1 MKTIRR
7 KVSMARPAVCRL
19 GRFVLL
25 AFLAFAGSAQA
36 AAMPAVSPAMIAQ
49 LKSMP
54 KDQQVALARQYG
66 VDLETFMA
74 APPAGLAQPG
84 QVLGQTVAP
93 EPPIEKPPTAVELA
107 AAELK
112 YERFGED
119 LFNREVSTFAV
130 TDDALVPNDYR
141 LGPGD
146 EVRIMLYGKDN
157 NEHLLEIDRNGEI
170 LLPRVGALVVAG
182 LRFEDARAFIQ
193 QRVKNNL
200 VGVEANIS
208 LGRMRA
214 ISVFMAGE
222 VQVPGAYSVSALSTV
237 SQVLFVSGGVTN
249 IGTLRNIQ
257 VKRGGATIAT
267 FDTYDLLLRGD
278 AGQDVRLQSGDVVF
292 VPPYERLAIIE
303 GEVKRP
309 MAYELLGRETAAQLV
324 FMAGGFTRDA
334 YPAAAVLLR
343 KSQGQNLAVV
353 KNINLLDIE
362 QSVALVDGDRLRV
375 PQAAD
380 TYENAITIKGAAV
393 RPGIYAWSA
402 GTRVSSLL
410 RSVKVDLLPTVD
422 LNYALIIREKNP
434 RLEIVVKQFN
444 LGDAMLN
451 PGTDLDLA
459 LEPRDQLIL
468 FELVD
473 LESRPG
479 ELEQVDLESRPGEPV
494 LIDELPAKAHV
505 WLNRNQLSDIIGDTW
520 NGTASLKI
528 DNAGELELV
537 NLESRPG
544 EGRATLLEPII
555 GKLRAQAKQ
564 GEPVQVVSI
573 SGAVK
578 APGEYP
584 LAQGDRAFAL
594 VRAAGGFKDSALM
607 AAAELRRMND
617 AVSGSV
623 DLEYRELSFEAFG
636 QLADAN
642 NLLLQSRDHI
652 TVRDIPDWNPGELV
666 EVRGEV
672 RFPGDYLIR
681 RGETIAE
688 IIARAGGLTEDA
700 FPQGAIFTRVE
711 IARLENERAAELA
724 RTIRTNVA
732 TSMLTQET
740 QSIDL
745 AEISSIT
752 ETLQNFEGKGRL
764 LLDLD
769 KALAGVAGENLV
781 LADGDRL
788 AIPQKSLTV
797 SIIGQ
802 VRRQGTHVFQSD
814 YDVKDYVSLAAGMT
828 SRADKKAM
836 YIVKANGAVMS
847 AKTSW
852 LKFSNPQQ
860 QLAPG
865 DTIVVPVNNRY
876 KDNLSSWRDITQI
889 VYQSAVALAA
899 IGL

>member
-66 VDLETFMA
+66 VDLESFSDSLE
-74 APPAGLAQPG
+74 PSAGLAQPG
-84 QVLGQTVAP
+84 QVLEQTVAP
-93 EPPIEKPPTAVELA
+93 QPPIEKPPTEV
-107 AAELK
+107 ELK

-157 NEHLLEIDRNGEI
+157 NEYLLEIDRNGEI
-170 LLPRVGALVVAG
+170 LLPRVGVLVVAG

-237 SQVLFVSGGVTN
+237 SQVLFVSGGMTN

-309 MAYELLGRETAAQLV
+309 MAYELLGHETAAQLV

-334 YPAAAVLLR
+334 YPPAAVLLR

-362 QSVALVDGDRLRV
+362 QSMALLDGDRLRV

-402 GTRVSSLL
+402 GMRVSSLL

-422 LNYALIIREKNP
+422 LNYALIVREKNP
-434 RLEIVVKQFN
+434 RLEIAVKQFN
-444 LGDAMLN
+444 LADAILN

-473 LESRPG
+473 IESRQG
-479 ELEQVDLESRPGEPV
+479 ELERVDIESRRGERR
-494 LIDELPAKAHV
+494 E
-505 WLNRNQLSDIIGDTW
+505 
-520 NGTASLKI
+520 
-528 DNAGELELV
+528 
-537 NLESRPG
+537 
-544 EGRATLLEPII
+544 TLLEPII
-555 GKLRAQAKQ
+555 RKLRSQAKQ

-584 LAQGDRAFAL
+584 LEQGDRAFAL
-594 VRAAGGFKDSALM
+594 VRAAGGFKDSAFL
-607 AAAELRRMND
+607 AAAELRRIIEV
-617 AVSGSV
+617 VSGSV
-623 DLEYRELSFEAFG
+623 DLQYSELSFEAFG

-642 NLLLQSRDHI
+642 NVLMRSRDHI
-652 TVRDIPDWNPGELV
+652 TVRDIPNWNPGERV

-681 RGETIAE
+681 RGETITE
-688 IIARAGGLTEDA
+688 IIARAGGLTKDA
-700 FPQGAIFTRVE
+700 FLQGAIFTRVE
-711 IARLENERAAELA
+711 IARIENERAAALA
-724 RTIRTNVA
+724 ETIRADVA

-740 QSIDL
+740 RSVDF
-745 AEISSIT
+745 AEISSIV

-764 LLDLD
+764 VVSLD
-769 KALAGVAGENLV
+769 KALAGVAGENFV

-788 AIPQKSLTV
+788 DIPQKALTV

-802 VRRQGTHVFQSD
+802 VRRQGTHVFQSN
-814 YDVKDYVSLAAGMT
+814 YDVKDYLSLAAGMT

-847 AKTSW
+847 AETSW

-876 KDNLSSWRDITQI
+876 KDGLSVWTDITQI
-889 VYQSAVALAA
+889 IYQSAFSIAALVT
-899 IGL
+899 L

>member
-1 MKTIRR
+1 M
-7 KVSMARPAVCRL
+7 
-19 GRFVLL
+19 
-25 AFLAFAGSAQA
+25 
-36 AAMPAVSPAMIAQ
+36 
-49 LKSMP
+49 
-54 KDQQVALARQYG
+54 
-66 VDLETFMA
+66 
-74 APPAGLAQPG
+74 
-84 QVLGQTVAP
+84 
-93 EPPIEKPPTAVELA
+93 
-107 AAELK
+107 
-112 YERFGED
+112 
-119 LFNREVSTFAV
+119 
-130 TDDALVPNDYR
+130 PNDYR

-309 MAYELLGRETAAQLV
+309 MAYELLGHESAAQLV

-343 KSQGQNLAVV
+343 KSQDQNLAVV

-380 TYENAITIKGAAV
+380 TYENAITVKGAAV

-422 LNYALIIREKNP
+422 LDYALIVREKNP
-434 RLEIVVKQFN
+434 RLEIIVKQFN

-459 LEPRDQLIL
+459 LQPRDQLIL
-468 FELVD
+468 FELAD
-473 LESRPG
+473 LKSR
-479 ELEQVDLESRPGEPV
+479 
-494 LIDELPAKAHV
+494 
-505 WLNRNQLSDIIGDTW
+505 T
-520 NGTASLKI
+520 
-528 DNAGELELV
+528 
-537 NLESRPG
+537 
-544 EGRATLLEPII
+544 TLLAPII
-555 GKLRAQAKQ
+555 RKLRAQAKE

-584 LAQGDRAFAL
+584 LKQGDRAFAL
-594 VRAAGGFKDSALM
+594 VRAAGGFKDSVFL
-607 AAAELRRMND
+607 AAAELRRIID

-672 RFPGDYLIR
+672 RFPGGYLIR

-688 IIARAGGLTEDA
+688 VIARAGGLTEDA

-711 IARLENERAAELA
+711 IARRESERATELA
-724 RTIRTNVA
+724 QTIQADVA
-732 TSMLTQET
+732 ASMLTQERR
-740 QSIDL
+740 SVDL
-745 AEISSIT
+745 AELNSIS

-764 LLDLD
+764 LFDLD

-788 AIPQKSLTV
+788 TIPQESFTV

-802 VRRQGTHVFQSD
+802 VRRQGTHVFQAN
-814 YDVKDYVSLAAGMT
+814 YDVKDYLSLAAGMT

-876 KDNLSSWRDITQI
+876 KDSLTMWTDITQI
-889 VYQSAVALAA
+889 IYNSAVALAA
-899 IGL
+899 LVTL

>member
-66 VDLETFMA
+66 VDLESFSGSVE
-74 APPAGLAQPG
+74 PSAGLAQPG
-84 QVLGQTVAP
+84 QVLVQTVAP
-93 EPPIEKPPTAVELA
+93 QPPIKKPPTAVEL
-107 AAELK
+107 K
-112 YERFGED
+112 YKRFGED

-237 SQVLFVSGGVTN
+237 SQMLFVAGGMTN

-309 MAYELLGRETAAQLV
+309 MAYELLGQETAAQLV

-410 RSVKVDLLPTVD
+410 RSVKSDLLPTVD

-473 LESRPG
+473 LESR
-479 ELEQVDLESRPGEPV
+479 
-494 LIDELPAKAHV
+494 
-505 WLNRNQLSDIIGDTW
+505 T
-520 NGTASLKI
+520 
-528 DNAGELELV
+528 
-537 NLESRPG
+537 
-544 EGRATLLEPII
+544 TLLEPII

-584 LAQGDRAFAL
+584 LEQGDRAFGL
-594 VRAAGGFKDSALM
+594 VRAAGGFKDSAFL
-607 AAAELRRMND
+607 AAAELRRIID

-623 DLEYRELSFEAFG
+623 DLEYSELSFEAFG

-642 NLLLQSRDHI
+642 NVLLQSRDHI

-681 RGETIAE
+681 RGEAIAE

-724 RTIRTNVA
+724 GTIRDDVA
-732 TSMLTQET
+732 ASMLTQET
-740 QSIDL
+740 QSVDF

-764 LLDLD
+764 LVDLD

-781 LADGDRL
+781 LVGGDRL

-797 SIIGQ
+797 AIIGQ

-814 YDVKDYVSLAAGMT
+814 YDVNDYVSLAAGMT

-836 YIVKANGAVMS
+836 YIVKANGTVMS

-876 KDNLSSWRDITQI
+876 KDSLSMWQDITQI
-889 VYQSAVALAA
+889 MYQSAVALAA
-899 IGL
+899 MASL

>member
-66 VDLETFMA
+66 VDLESFSGSVE
-74 APPAGLAQPG
+74 PSAGLAQPG
-84 QVLGQTVAP
+84 QVLVQTVAP
-93 EPPIEKPPTAVELA
+93 QPPIKKPPTAVEL
-107 AAELK
+107 K
-112 YERFGED
+112 YKRFGED

-170 LLPRVGALVVAG
+170 LLLGVGPLVVAG

-237 SQVLFVSGGVTN
+237 SQMLFVAGGMTN

-309 MAYELLGRETAAQLV
+309 MAYELLGHETAAQLV

-334 YPAAAVLLR
+334 YPSAAVLLR

-410 RSVKVDLLPTVD
+410 RSVKSDLLPTVD

-479 ELEQVDLESRPGEPV
+479 ER
-494 LIDELPAKAHV
+494 
-505 WLNRNQLSDIIGDTW
+505 
-520 NGTASLKI
+520 
-528 DNAGELELV
+528 
-537 NLESRPG
+537 
-544 EGRATLLEPII
+544 RATLLEPII

-584 LAQGDRAFAL
+584 LEQGDRAFGL
-594 VRAAGGFKDSALM
+594 VLAAGGFKDSAFL
-607 AAAELRRMND
+607 AAAELRRIID

-623 DLEYRELSFEAFG
+623 DLEYSELSFEAFG

-724 RTIRTNVA
+724 GTIRDNIA
-732 TSMLTQET
+732 ASMLTQET
-740 QSIDL
+740 QSVDF
-745 AEISSIT
+745 AEISLIT

-764 LLDLD
+764 LVDLD

-876 KDNLSSWRDITQI
+876 KDSLSLWTDITQI
-889 VYQSAVALAA
+889 MYQSAIALAA
-899 IGL
+899 VISL

>member
-1 MKTIRR
+1 
-7 KVSMARPAVCRL
+7 MARPAVCRL

-25 AFLAFAGSAQA
+25 VFLAFAGSVQA

-66 VDLETFMA
+66 VDLESFGGSV
-74 APPAGLAQPG
+74 APSAGLAQPG
-84 QVLGQTVAP
+84 QVLVQTVAP
-93 EPPIEKPPTAVELA
+93 QPPIKKPPTAVVLA

-309 MAYELLGRETAAQLV
+309 MAYELLGHESAAQLV

-343 KSQGQNLAVV
+343 KSQDQNLAVV

-422 LNYALIIREKNP
+422 LDYALIVREKNP
-434 RLEIVVKQFN
+434 RLEIIVKQFN

-459 LEPRDQLIL
+459 LQPRDQLIL
-468 FELVD
+468 FQLAD
-473 LESRPG
+473 LKSR
-479 ELEQVDLESRPGEPV
+479 
-494 LIDELPAKAHV
+494 
-505 WLNRNQLSDIIGDTW
+505 T
-520 NGTASLKI
+520 
-528 DNAGELELV
+528 
-537 NLESRPG
+537 
-544 EGRATLLEPII
+544 TLLAPII
-555 GKLRAQAKQ
+555 RKLRVQAKE

-584 LAQGDRAFAL
+584 LEQGDRAFSL
-594 VRAAGGFKDSALM
+594 VRAAGGFKDSVFL
-607 AAAELRRMND
+607 AAAELRRIID

-652 TVRDIPDWNPGELV
+652 TVRDIPDWNPAERV

-672 RFPGDYLIR
+672 RFPGGYLIR

-688 IIARAGGLTEDA
+688 VIARAGGLTEDA

-711 IARLENERAAELA
+711 IARRERERATELA
-724 RTIRTNVA
+724 QTIQADVA
-732 TSMLTQET
+732 ASMLTQERRSVDFAELN
-740 QSIDL
+740 SI
-745 AEISSIT
+745 S

-764 LLDLD
+764 LFDLD

-788 AIPQKSLTV
+788 TIPQESFTV

-802 VRRQGTHVFQSD
+802 VRRQGTHVFQAN
-814 YDVKDYVSLAAGMT
+814 YDVKDYLSLAAGMT

-876 KDNLSSWRDITQI
+876 KDSLTMWTDITQI
-889 VYQSAVALAA
+889 IYNSAVALAA
-899 IGL
+899 LVTL

>member
-66 VDLETFMA
+66 IDLESLSGTVE
-74 APPAGLAQPG
+74 PSAGLAQPG
-84 QVLGQTVAP
+84 QVLVQTVAP
-93 EPPIEKPPTAVELA
+93 QPPIKKPPTAVEL
-107 AAELK
+107 K
-112 YERFGED
+112 YKRFGED

-170 LLPRVGALVVAG
+170 LLPRVGVLVVAG

-237 SQVLFVSGGVTN
+237 SQMLFVAGGMTN

-309 MAYELLGRETAAQLV
+309 MAYELLGHETAVQLV

-410 RSVKVDLLPTVD
+410 RSVKSDLLPTVD

-473 LESRPG
+473 LESR
-479 ELEQVDLESRPGEPV
+479 
-494 LIDELPAKAHV
+494 
-505 WLNRNQLSDIIGDTW
+505 T
-520 NGTASLKI
+520 
-528 DNAGELELV
+528 
-537 NLESRPG
+537 
-544 EGRATLLEPII
+544 TLLEPII

-584 LAQGDRAFAL
+584 LEQGDRAFGL
-594 VRAAGGFKDSALM
+594 VRAAGGFKDSAFL
-607 AAAELRRMND
+607 AAAELRRIID

-623 DLEYRELSFEAFG
+623 DLEYSELSFEAFG
-636 QLADAN
+636 QPADAN

-724 RTIRTNVA
+724 GTIRDNVA

-740 QSIDL
+740 QSVDF

-764 LLDLD
+764 LVNLD

-788 AIPQKSLTV
+788 TIPQKSLTV

-876 KDNLSSWRDITQI
+876 KDSLSMWRDITQI
-889 VYQSAVALAA
+889 MYQSAIALAA
-899 IGL
+899 VISL

>member
-1 MKTIRR
+1 
-7 KVSMARPAVCRL
+7 MARPAVCRL

-25 AFLAFAGSAQA
+25 VFLAFAGSVQA

-66 VDLETFMA
+66 VDLESYGSV
-74 APPAGLAQPG
+74 APSAGLAQPG
-84 QVLGQTVAP
+84 QVLAP
-93 EPPIEKPPTAVELA
+93 QPPIKKPPTAVVLA

-309 MAYELLGRETAAQLV
+309 MAYELLGHESAAQLV

-343 KSQGQNLAVV
+343 KSQDQNLAVV

-422 LNYALIIREKNP
+422 LDYALIVREKNP
-434 RLEIVVKQFN
+434 RLEIIVKQFN

-459 LEPRDQLIL
+459 LQPRDQLIL
-468 FELVD
+468 FQLAD
-473 LESRPG
+473 LKSR
-479 ELEQVDLESRPGEPV
+479 
-494 LIDELPAKAHV
+494 
-505 WLNRNQLSDIIGDTW
+505 T
-520 NGTASLKI
+520 
-528 DNAGELELV
+528 
-537 NLESRPG
+537 
-544 EGRATLLEPII
+544 TLLAPII
-555 GKLRAQAKQ
+555 RKLRVQAKE

-584 LAQGDRAFAL
+584 LEQGDRAFSL
-594 VRAAGGFKDSALM
+594 VRAAGGFKDSVFL
-607 AAAELRRMND
+607 AAAELRRIID

-652 TVRDIPDWNPGELV
+652 TVRDIPDWNPAERV

-672 RFPGDYLIR
+672 RFPGGYLIR

-688 IIARAGGLTEDA
+688 VIARAGGLTEDA

-711 IARLENERAAELA
+711 IARRERERATELA
-724 RTIRTNVA
+724 QTIQADVA
-732 TSMLTQET
+732 ASMLTQERRSVDFAELN
-740 QSIDL
+740 SI
-745 AEISSIT
+745 S

-764 LLDLD
+764 LFDLD

-788 AIPQKSLTV
+788 TIPQESFTV

-802 VRRQGTHVFQSD
+802 VRRQGTHVFQAN
-814 YDVKDYVSLAAGMT
+814 YDVKDYLSLAAGMT

-876 KDNLSSWRDITQI
+876 KDSLTMWTDITQI
-889 VYQSAVALAA
+889 IYNSAVALAA
-899 IGL
+899 LVTL

>member
-66 VDLETFMA
+66 VDLESFSGSVE
-74 APPAGLAQPG
+74 PSAGLAQPG
-84 QVLGQTVAP
+84 QVLVQTVAP

-309 MAYELLGRETAAQLV
+309 MAYELLGQETAAQLV

-343 KSQGQNLAVV
+343 KSQGENLAVV

-479 ELEQVDLESRPGEPV
+479 ELELVDLESRPGE
-494 LIDELPAKAHV
+494 
-505 WLNRNQLSDIIGDTW
+505 
-520 NGTASLKI
+520 
-528 DNAGELELV
+528 
-537 NLESRPG
+537 
-544 EGRATLLEPII
+544 GRTTLLEPII

-594 VRAAGGFKDSALM
+594 VRAAGGFKDSAFL
-607 AAAELRRMND
+607 AAAELRRIID

-688 IIARAGGLTEDA
+688 IIARAGGLTKDA

-732 TSMLTQET
+732 TSMLTQEI
-740 QSIDL
+740 QSVDL
-745 AEISSIT
+745 AEINLIT

-764 LLDLD
+764 LVDLD

-788 AIPQKSLTV
+788 AIPHKSLTV

-865 DTIVVPVNNRY
+865 DTIVVPVNNMY
-876 KDNLSSWRDITQI
+876 KDSLSSWRDITQI
-889 VYQSAVALAA
+889 MYQSAIALAA

>member
-66 VDLETFMA
+66 IDLESLSGTVE
-74 APPAGLAQPG
+74 PSAGLAQPG
-84 QVLGQTVAP
+84 QVLVQTVAP
-93 EPPIEKPPTAVELA
+93 QPPIKKPPTAVEL
-107 AAELK
+107 K
-112 YERFGED
+112 YKRFGED

-170 LLPRVGALVVAG
+170 LLPRVGVLVVAG

-237 SQVLFVSGGVTN
+237 SQMLFVAGGMTN

-309 MAYELLGRETAAQLV
+309 MAYELLGHETAVQLV

-434 RLEIVVKQFN
+434 RLDIVVKQFN

-473 LESRPG
+473 LESR
-479 ELEQVDLESRPGEPV
+479 
-494 LIDELPAKAHV
+494 
-505 WLNRNQLSDIIGDTW
+505 T
-520 NGTASLKI
+520 
-528 DNAGELELV
+528 
-537 NLESRPG
+537 
-544 EGRATLLEPII
+544 TLLEPII

-584 LAQGDRAFAL
+584 LEQGDRAFGL
-594 VRAAGGFKDSALM
+594 VRAAGGFKDSAFL
-607 AAAELRRMND
+607 AAAELRRIID

-623 DLEYRELSFEAFG
+623 DLEYSELSFEAFG
-636 QLADAN
+636 QPADAN

-724 RTIRTNVA
+724 GTIRDNVA

-740 QSIDL
+740 QSVDF

-764 LLDLD
+764 LVNLD

-788 AIPQKSLTV
+788 TIPQKSLTV

-876 KDNLSSWRDITQI
+876 KDSLSMWRDITQI
-889 VYQSAVALAA
+889 MYQSAIALAA
-899 IGL
+899 VISL

>member
-66 VDLETFMA
+66 VDLESFSGSVE
-74 APPAGLAQPG
+74 PSAGLAQPG
-84 QVLGQTVAP
+84 QVLVQTVAP
-93 EPPIEKPPTAVELA
+93 QPPIKKPPTAVEL
-107 AAELK
+107 K
-112 YERFGED
+112 YKRFGED

-237 SQVLFVSGGVTN
+237 SQVLFVSGGMTN

-309 MAYELLGRETAAQLV
+309 MAYELLGHETAVQLV

-410 RSVKVDLLPTVD
+410 RSVKSDLLPTVD

-434 RLEIVVKQFN
+434 RLEIIVKQFN

-473 LESRPG
+473 LESR
-479 ELEQVDLESRPGEPV
+479 
-494 LIDELPAKAHV
+494 
-505 WLNRNQLSDIIGDTW
+505 T
-520 NGTASLKI
+520 
-528 DNAGELELV
+528 
-537 NLESRPG
+537 
-544 EGRATLLEPII
+544 TLLEPII

-584 LAQGDRAFAL
+584 LEQGDRAFGL
-594 VRAAGGFKDSALM
+594 VRAAGGFKDSAFL
-607 AAAELRRMND
+607 AAAELRRIID

-623 DLEYRELSFEAFG
+623 DLEYSELSFEAFG

-642 NLLLQSRDHI
+642 NVLLQSRDHI

-724 RTIRTNVA
+724 GTIRANVA

-740 QSIDL
+740 RSVDF

-764 LLDLD
+764 LVDLD
-769 KALAGVAGENLV
+769 KALAGVAGQNLV

-788 AIPQKSLTV
+788 TIPQKSLTV

-876 KDNLSSWRDITQI
+876 KDSLSAWRDITQI
-889 VYQSAVALAA
+889 MYQSAVALAA
-899 IGL
+899 VISL

>member
-66 VDLETFMA
+66 VDLESFSGSVE
-74 APPAGLAQPG
+74 PSAGLAQPG
-84 QVLGQTVAP
+84 QVLVQTVAP
-93 EPPIEKPPTAVELA
+93 QPPIKKPPTAV
-107 AAELK
+107 ELK

-237 SQVLFVSGGVTN
+237 SQVLFVSGGMTN

-309 MAYELLGRETAAQLV
+309 MAYELLGHETAAQLV

-479 ELEQVDLESRPGEPV
+479 E
-494 LIDELPAKAHV
+494 
-505 WLNRNQLSDIIGDTW
+505 
-520 NGTASLKI
+520 
-528 DNAGELELV
+528 
-537 NLESRPG
+537 
-544 EGRATLLEPII
+544 GRATLLEPII

-594 VRAAGGFKDSALM
+594 VRAAGGFKDSAFL
-607 AAAELRRMND
+607 AAAELRRIID

-724 RTIRTNVA
+724 GTITNNVA

-740 QSIDL
+740 QSVDF

-764 LLDLD
+764 LVDLD

-876 KDNLSSWRDITQI
+876 KDSLSSWTDITQI
-889 VYQSAVALAA
+889 MYQSAVALAA

>member
-1 MKTIRR
+1 M
-7 KVSMARPAVCRL
+7 
-19 GRFVLL
+19 
-25 AFLAFAGSAQA
+25 
-36 AAMPAVSPAMIAQ
+36 
-49 LKSMP
+49 
-54 KDQQVALARQYG
+54 
-66 VDLETFMA
+66 
-74 APPAGLAQPG
+74 
-84 QVLGQTVAP
+84 
-93 EPPIEKPPTAVELA
+93 
-107 AAELK
+107 
-112 YERFGED
+112 
-119 LFNREVSTFAV
+119 
-130 TDDALVPNDYR
+130 PNDYR

-170 LLPRVGALVVAG
+170 LLPKVGALVVAG

-222 VQVPGAYSVSALSTV
+222 VQVPGTYSVSALSTV
-237 SQVLFVSGGVTN
+237 SQVLFVSGGMTN

-267 FDTYDLLLRGD
+267 FDAYDLLLRGD

-309 MAYELLGRETAAQLV
+309 MAYELLGQETAAQLV

-375 PQAAD
+375 QQAAD

-479 ELEQVDLESRPGEPV
+479 ELELVDLESRPGE
-494 LIDELPAKAHV
+494 
-505 WLNRNQLSDIIGDTW
+505 RRT
-520 NGTASLKI
+520 
-528 DNAGELELV
+528 
-537 NLESRPG
+537 
-544 EGRATLLEPII
+544 TLLEPII

-584 LAQGDRAFAL
+584 LEQGDRAFSL
-594 VRAAGGFKDSALM
+594 VRAAGGFKDSAFLV
-607 AAAELRRMND
+607 AAELRRIMY

-623 DLEYRELSFEAFG
+623 SLEYSELSFEAFG

-724 RTIRTNVA
+724 GTIRDNVA
-732 TSMLTQET
+732 TSMLTQEP
-740 QSIDL
+740 QSVDF

-764 LLDLD
+764 LVDLD

-788 AIPQKSLTV
+788 AIPPKSLTV

-828 SRADKKAM
+828 NRADKKAM

-847 AKTSW
+847 AETSWKTSW

-865 DTIVVPVNNRY
+865 DTIVVPVNIRY
-876 KDNLSSWRDITQI
+876 KDSLSSWTDITQI
-889 VYQSAVALAA
+889 MYQSAISLAA
-899 IGL
+899 VISL

>member
-66 VDLETFMA
+66 VDLESFSGSVE
-74 APPAGLAQPG
+74 PSAGLAQPG
-84 QVLGQTVAP
+84 QVLVQTVAP
-93 EPPIEKPPTAVELA
+93 QPPIKKPPTAVEL
-107 AAELK
+107 K
-112 YERFGED
+112 YKRFGED

-170 LLPRVGALVVAG
+170 LLLGVGPLVVAG

-222 VQVPGAYSVSALSTV
+222 VQVPGAYSVSALTTV
-237 SQVLFVSGGVTN
+237 SQVLFVAGGMTN

-309 MAYELLGRETAAQLV
+309 MAYELLGHETAAQLV
-324 FMAGGFTRDA
+324 FMAGGFTHDA

-410 RSVKVDLLPTVD
+410 RSVKSDLLPTVD

-473 LESRPG
+473 LESR
-479 ELEQVDLESRPGEPV
+479 
-494 LIDELPAKAHV
+494 
-505 WLNRNQLSDIIGDTW
+505 T
-520 NGTASLKI
+520 
-528 DNAGELELV
+528 
-537 NLESRPG
+537 
-544 EGRATLLEPII
+544 TLLEPII

-584 LAQGDRAFAL
+584 LEQGDRAFAL
-594 VRAAGGFKDSALM
+594 VRAAGGFKDSAFL
-607 AAAELRRMND
+607 AAAELRRVIE

-724 RTIRTNVA
+724 GTIRDNVA
-732 TSMLTQET
+732 ASMLTQET
-740 QSIDL
+740 QSVDF

-764 LLDLD
+764 LVDLD

-781 LADGDRL
+781 LVDGDRL

-836 YIVKANGAVMS
+836 YIVKANGTVMS

-876 KDNLSSWRDITQI
+876 KDSLSMWQDITQI
-889 VYQSAVALAA
+889 MYQSAVALAA
-899 IGL
+899 MASL

>member
-66 VDLETFMA
+66 VDLESFSGSVE
-74 APPAGLAQPG
+74 PSAGLAQPG
-84 QVLGQTVAP
+84 QVLVQTVAP
-93 EPPIEKPPTAVELA
+93 QPPIKKPPTAV
-107 AAELK
+107 ELK

-170 LLPRVGALVVAG
+170 LLPGVGPLVVAG

-237 SQVLFVSGGVTN
+237 SQMLFVAGGMTN

-309 MAYELLGRETAAQLV
+309 MAYELLGHETAVQLV

-410 RSVKVDLLPTVD
+410 RSVKSDLLPTVD

-434 RLEIVVKQFN
+434 RLEIVVQQFN

-473 LESRPG
+473 LESR
-479 ELEQVDLESRPGEPV
+479 
-494 LIDELPAKAHV
+494 
-505 WLNRNQLSDIIGDTW
+505 T
-520 NGTASLKI
+520 
-528 DNAGELELV
+528 
-537 NLESRPG
+537 
-544 EGRATLLEPII
+544 TLLEPII

-584 LAQGDRAFAL
+584 LEQGDRAFAL
-594 VRAAGGFKDSALM
+594 VRAAGGFKDSAFL
-607 AAAELRRMND
+607 AAAELRRVIE

-724 RTIRTNVA
+724 GTIRDDVA
-732 TSMLTQET
+732 ASMLTQET
-740 QSIDL
+740 QSVDF

-764 LLDLD
+764 LVDLD

-876 KDNLSSWRDITQI
+876 KDSLSMWQDITQI
-889 VYQSAVALAA
+889 MYQSAVALAA
-899 IGL
+899 MASL

>member
-66 VDLETFMA
+66 VDLESFSGSVE
-74 APPAGLAQPG
+74 PSAGLAQPG
-84 QVLGQTVAP
+84 QVLEQTVAP
-93 EPPIEKPPTAVELA
+93 EPPIEKPPTEVELQ
-107 AAELK
+107 

-222 VQVPGAYSVSALSTV
+222 VQVPGTYSVSALSTV
-237 SQVLFVSGGVTN
+237 SQVLFVSGGMTN

-309 MAYELLGRETAAQLV
+309 MAYELLGHETAAQLV

-353 KNINLLDIE
+353 KNINLIDIE

-410 RSVKVDLLPTVD
+410 RSVKGDLLPTVD

-434 RLEIVVKQFN
+434 RLEIIVKQFN

-459 LEPRDQLIL
+459 LEPRDELIL

-473 LESRPG
+473 LESR
-479 ELEQVDLESRPGEPV
+479 
-494 LIDELPAKAHV
+494 
-505 WLNRNQLSDIIGDTW
+505 T
-520 NGTASLKI
+520 
-528 DNAGELELV
+528 
-537 NLESRPG
+537 
-544 EGRATLLEPII
+544 TLLEPII

-584 LAQGDRAFAL
+584 LEQGDRAFAL
-594 VRAAGGFKDSALM
+594 VRAAGGFKDSAFL
-607 AAAELRRMND
+607 AGAELRRIID
-617 AVSGSV
+617 ADSGSV

-724 RTIRTNVA
+724 ETIRADVA
-732 TSMLTQET
+732 ASMLTQERR
-740 QSIDL
+740 SVDL
-745 AEISSIT
+745 AELSSIS

-764 LLDLD
+764 LFDLD

-814 YDVKDYVSLAAGMT
+814 YDVKDYLSLAAGMT
-828 SRADKKAM
+828 NRADKKAM

-876 KDNLSSWRDITQI
+876 KDRLTMWADITQI
-889 VYQSAVALAA
+889 IYNSAVALAA
-899 IGL
+899 LVTL

>member
-36 AAMPAVSPAMIAQ
+36 AAMPAVSPEMIAQ

-66 VDLETFMA
+66 VDLESFSDSVE
-74 APPAGLAQPG
+74 PSAGLAQPG
-84 QVLGQTVAP
+84 QVLEQTVAP
-93 EPPIEKPPTAVELA
+93 QPPIEKPPTEV
-107 AAELK
+107 ELK

-157 NEHLLEIDRNGEI
+157 NEYLLEIDRNGEI

-257 VKRGGATIAT
+257 VKRGDATIAT

-309 MAYELLGRETAAQLV
+309 MAYELLGQETAAQLV

-402 GTRVSSLL
+402 GMRVSSLL

-434 RLEIVVKQFN
+434 RLEIAVKQFN
-444 LGDAMLN
+444 LGDALLN

-473 LESRPG
+473 LESPSG
-479 ELEQVDLESRPGEPV
+479 ELELVDTESLPGEVELVDLESRPGESRTTV
-494 LIDELPAKAHV
+494 LA
-505 WLNRNQLSDIIGDTW
+505 
-520 NGTASLKI
+520 
-528 DNAGELELV
+528 
-537 NLESRPG
+537 
-544 EGRATLLEPII
+544 PII

-584 LAQGDRAFAL
+584 LEPGDRASGL
-594 VRAAGGFKDSALM
+594 VRAAGGFKDSAFL
-607 AAAELRRMND
+607 AAAEHRRIIN
-617 AVSGSV
+617 AVSGSI
-623 DLEYRELSFEAFG
+623 DLEYTELSFEAFG

-642 NLLLQSRDHI
+642 NPLLQSRDHI

-688 IIARAGGLTEDA
+688 IIARAGGLTKDA
-700 FPQGAIFTRVE
+700 FPRGTIFTRVE
-711 IARLENERAAELA
+711 VARLENERAAELS

-732 TSMLTQET
+732 TSMLTQEI
-740 QSIDL
+740 QSVDL
-745 AEISSIT
+745 AEINSIT

-764 LLDLD
+764 LVDVD

-781 LADGDRL
+781 LVDGDRL
-788 AIPQKSLTV
+788 VIPQKFLTV

-814 YDVKDYVSLAAGMT
+814 YDVKDYLSLAAGMT

-836 YIVKANGAVMS
+836 YIVKADGAVMS
-847 AKTSW
+847 ANTSW

-876 KDNLSSWRDITQI
+876 KDGLSMWGDITQI
-889 VYQSAVALAA
+889 MYQSAVALAA

>member
-66 VDLETFMA
+66 VDLESFSGSVE
-74 APPAGLAQPG
+74 PSAGLAQPG
-84 QVLGQTVAP
+84 QVLVQTVAP
-93 EPPIEKPPTAVELA
+93 QPPIKKPPTAVEL
-107 AAELK
+107 K
-112 YERFGED
+112 YKRFGED

-170 LLPRVGALVVAG
+170 LLLGVGPLVVAG

-237 SQVLFVSGGVTN
+237 SQVLFVAGGMTN

-309 MAYELLGRETAAQLV
+309 MAYELLGHETAAQLV
-324 FMAGGFTRDA
+324 FMAGGFTHDA
-334 YPAAAVLLR
+334 YPSAAVLLR

-410 RSVKVDLLPTVD
+410 RSVKSDLLPTVD

-473 LESRPG
+473 LESR
-479 ELEQVDLESRPGEPV
+479 
-494 LIDELPAKAHV
+494 
-505 WLNRNQLSDIIGDTW
+505 T
-520 NGTASLKI
+520 
-528 DNAGELELV
+528 
-537 NLESRPG
+537 
-544 EGRATLLEPII
+544 TLLEPII

-584 LAQGDRAFAL
+584 LEQGDRAFAL
-594 VRAAGGFKDSALM
+594 VRAAGGFKDSAFL
-607 AAAELRRMND
+607 AAAELRRVIE

-724 RTIRTNVA
+724 GTIRDDVA
-732 TSMLTQET
+732 ASMLTQET
-740 QSIDL
+740 QSVDF

-764 LLDLD
+764 LVNLD

-876 KDNLSSWRDITQI
+876 KDSLSMWQDITQI
-889 VYQSAVALAA
+889 MYQSAVALAA
-899 IGL
+899 MASL

>member
-66 VDLETFMA
+66 VDLESFSGSVE
-74 APPAGLAQPG
+74 PSAGLAQPG
-84 QVLGQTVAP
+84 QVLVQTVAP
-93 EPPIEKPPTAVELA
+93 QPPIKKPPTAVEL
-107 AAELK
+107 K
-112 YERFGED
+112 YKRFGED

-170 LLPRVGALVVAG
+170 LLPGVGPLVVAG

-237 SQVLFVSGGVTN
+237 SQVLFVAGGMTN

-309 MAYELLGRETAAQLV
+309 MAYELLGHETAAQLV
-324 FMAGGFTRDA
+324 FMAGGFTHDA
-334 YPAAAVLLR
+334 YPSAAVLLR

-410 RSVKVDLLPTVD
+410 RSVKSDLLPTVD

-473 LESRPG
+473 LESR
-479 ELEQVDLESRPGEPV
+479 
-494 LIDELPAKAHV
+494 
-505 WLNRNQLSDIIGDTW
+505 T
-520 NGTASLKI
+520 
-528 DNAGELELV
+528 
-537 NLESRPG
+537 
-544 EGRATLLEPII
+544 TLLEPII

-584 LAQGDRAFAL
+584 LEQGDRAFAL
-594 VRAAGGFKDSALM
+594 VRAAGGFKDSAFL
-607 AAAELRRMND
+607 AAAELRRVID

-724 RTIRTNVA
+724 GTIRDDVA
-732 TSMLTQET
+732 ASMLTQET
-740 QSIDL
+740 QSVDF

-764 LLDLD
+764 LVNLD

-836 YIVKANGAVMS
+836 YIVKANGTVMS

-876 KDNLSSWRDITQI
+876 KDSLSMWQDITQI
-889 VYQSAVALAA
+889 MYQSAVALAA
-899 IGL
+899 MASL